1 MVKDISFTSSS
12 EKENSSTND
21 GHNNL
26 TNSTF
31 DVYHDQDGKEKI
43 GQIRQFVRVSVE
55 RCVIVL
61 FEIMP
66 SYYHV
71 L

>member
-43 GQIRQFVRVSVE
+43 G
-55 RCVIVL
+55 
-61 FEIMP
+61 
-66 SYYHV
+66 
-71 L
+71 